1 MRRWNSEE
9 RKEAIIEELK
19 EHGVILDA
27 LREETGLNDVD
38 DFDLICHIAY
48 DMKPL
53 TRKERANNVKK
64 RNYFG
69 KYSEVAQKV
78 LENLLEKYMNEGVYN
93 LGDTKVLRLE
103 SFQEIG
109 KPKDLIKAFGGKDG
123 WNKAVK
129 ELEKEL
135 FDIS

>member
-1 MRRWNSEE
+1 M
-9 RKEAIIEELK
+9 
-19 EHGVILDA
+19 
-27 LREETGLNDVD
+27 
-38 DFDLICHIAY
+38 
-48 DMKPL
+48 

-93 LGDTKVLRLE
+93 LDDAKVLRLE